1 MKLSFLKAGE
11 KLRRIDGLFVN
22 AIQMRSNLLIALIV
36 VTLCI
41 WGSSTGH
48 VWFVAGIMVVG
59 ALSYFFGIV
68 VALLGGLAFT
78 SVELFAAAV
87 PHMQASVIFME
98 ITGYVMITWLGYRHK
113 EQKELQQEHIQQKQQ
128 FVSHSAQVIPW
139 SVTNE
144 VRTSLAAVRF
154 LLFPLDIDEQTD
166 PTLEKATAEL
176 SRLEHLF
183 KEMEQDKLK
192 EANQEKTI
200 H

>member
-1 MKLSFLKAGE
+1 MRLRISRTGE
-11 KLRRIDGLFVN
+11 KIRRTDALFVD
-22 AIQMRSNLLIALIV
+22 AIQTRSSLLTALIV

-68 VALLGGLAFT
+68 IALLGGLAFT
-78 SVELFAAAV
+78 CIELFAAAI

-98 ITGYVMITWLGYRHK
+98 ITGYIMITWLGYRHK
-113 EQKELQQEHIQQKQQ
+113 EQKELQQEHIQQQQ
-128 FVSHSAQVIPW
+128 FVSHSDQVIPW

-154 LLFPLDIDEQTD
+154 LLFPLDTDEQKD
-166 PTLEKATAEL
+166 ATLEKATAEL

-183 KEMEQDKLK
+183 NEMEQDKLK
-192 EANQEKTI
+192 EANQETTI